1 MLAPRRK
8 LPDPARHV
16 EQVKAFYANIAGLD
30 LARFPYF
37 IRIYQLFDACQREI
51 FEDGRHG
58 GPYESVLD
66 VGCGEGYH
74 TFYAARFA
82 KHVTG
87 LDVSP
92 DALALAEQRAARERV
107 SNVRFV
113 CSDLTKPPLPDAAF
127 DCVIAYGDVIGHIPD
142 YDAALAQLSRLCRPG
157 ALLVLDYD
165 NKYHPGLLW
174 DSEERRA
181 ALADPDHG
189 HTHAWSFRGR
199 ELQFNTFARRELCD
213 LLARHGFA
221 LERVY
226 GFDFFSFLI
235 PRPERYQFSERIGG
249 MERLVMAMNR
259 LDVAWRRRWP
269 VNRWAYTQIGFA
281 RKVRPPTSSPAQG

>member
-1 MLAPRRK
+1 MLTPRLK
-8 LPDPARHV
+8 LTDPRHI
-16 EQVKAFYANIAGLD
+16 EHVKAFYANIAGID
-30 LARFPYF
+30 LARYPYF

-51 FEDGRHG
+51 FEEGRHG

-107 SNVRFV
+107 SNVNFV
-113 CSDLTKPPLPDAAF
+113 CSDLTNPPLPDATF

-142 YDAALAQLSRLCRPG
+142 YDAALKQLSRLCRPG

-165 NKYHPGLLW
+165 NTRHPGLLW
-174 DSEERRA
+174 DADERRLA
-181 ALADPDHG
+181 TADPARG

-199 ELQFNTFARRELCD
+199 QLEFNTFTRQEMRD
-213 LLARHGFA
+213 LLARHGFT
-221 LERVY
+221 LERTY

-235 PRPERYQFSERIGG
+235 PHPERYQFSERIGA
-249 MERLVMAMNR
+249 MERLVMGLNR
-259 LDVAWRRRWP
+259 IDLAWRRWWP
-269 VNRWAYTQIGFA
+269 VSRWAYTQIGFA
-281 RKVRPPTSSPAQG
+281 RKREG

>member
-1 MLAPRRK
+1 MSTPRIK
-8 LPDPARHV
+8 LTDPHHIDH
-16 EQVKAFYANIAGLD
+16 VKAFYANIAGID
-30 LARFPYF
+30 LAQYPYF

-51 FEDGRHG
+51 FEEGRHG

-92 DALALAEQRAARERV
+92 DALALAERRAARERV
-107 SNVRFV
+107 SNVNFV
-113 CSDLTKPPLPDAAF
+113 CSDLTNPSLPDCAF
-127 DCVIAYGDVIGHIPD
+127 DCVVAYGDVIGHIPD
-142 YDAALAQLSRLCRPG
+142 YDAALKQLSRLCRPG

-165 NKYHPGLLW
+165 NKFHPGLLW
-174 DSEERRA
+174 DTEERRVA
-181 ALADPDHG
+181 RLDRNRG

-199 ELQFNTFARRELCD
+199 QLEFNTFARQEMRD
-213 LLARHGFA
+213 LLARHGFQ
-221 LERVY
+221 LERTY

-235 PRPERYQFSERIGG
+235 PHPERYQFSERIGLG
-249 MERLVMAMNR
+249 ARAVMGLNR
-259 LDVAWRRRWP
+259 LDLAWRRWWP

-281 RKVRPPTSSPAQG
+281 RKTA

>member
-1 MLAPRRK
+1 MLTPRRK
-8 LPDPARHV
+8 LPDPAQHV

-30 LARFPYF
+30 LAQYPYF

-51 FEDGRHG
+51 FELGRHG

-74 TFYAARFA
+74 SFYAARFA
-82 KHVTG
+82 KQVTG

-92 DALALAEQRAARERV
+92 DALALAEQRARRERV
-107 SNVRFV
+107 SNLRFV
-113 CSDLTKPPLPDAAF
+113 CSDLTKPPLPDASF
-127 DCVIAYGDVIGHIPD
+127 DCVFAYGDVIGHIPE
-142 YDAALAQLSRLCRPG
+142 YDAALAQLSRLCKPG
-157 ALLVLDYD
+157 ALMVLDYD

-174 DSEERRA
+174 DAEERR
-181 ALADPDHG
+181 LARETPEIG

-199 ELQFNTFARRELCD
+199 ELEFNTFGRREMRE
-213 LLARHGFA
+213 LLARHGFT

-235 PRPERYQFSERIGG
+235 PHPERYQFSDRIGVA
-249 MERLVMAMNR
+249 ERAVMALNR
-259 LDVAWRRRWP
+259 LDLACRNWWP
-269 VNRWAYTQIGFA
+269 VNRWGYTQIGFA
-281 RKVRPPTSSPAQG
+281 RKTAG

>member
-1 MLAPRRK
+1 MLTPRRK
-8 LPDPARHV
+8 LPDPAQHV
-16 EQVKAFYANIAGLD
+16 EQVKAFYANIAGLE

-51 FEDGRHG
+51 FEQGRHG

-113 CSDLTKPPLPDAAF
+113 CSDLTKPPLPDASF
-127 DCVIAYGDVIGHIPD
+127 DCVIAYGDVIGHIPE
-142 YDAALAQLSRLCRPG
+142 YDAALAQLARLCKPG
-157 ALLVLDYD
+157 ALMVLDYD

-174 DSEERRA
+174 DAEER
-181 ALADPDHG
+181 ALARATPDLG

-199 ELQFNTFARRELCD
+199 QLEFNTFERREMRE
-213 LLARHGFA
+213 LLARHGFT
-221 LERVY
+221 LETVY

-235 PRPERYQFSERIGG
+235 PHPERFQFSERIGWA
-249 MERLVMAMNR
+249 ERGVMALNR
-259 LDVAWRRRWP
+259 LDLACRNRWP
-269 VNRWAYTQIGFA
+269 VNRWAYTQIAFA
-281 RKVRPPTSSPAQG
+281 RKTAA

>member
-1 MLAPRRK
+1 MITPNLK
-8 LPDPARHV
+8 ITDPLHI
-16 EQVKAFYANIAGLD
+16 EHVKAFYANIAGID
-30 LARFPYF
+30 LATYPYF

-51 FEDGRHG
+51 FEQQRHG

-82 KHVTG
+82 KQVTG

-107 SNVRFV
+107 RNVRFV
-113 CSDLTKPPLPDAAF
+113 CSDLTKPPLPDQAF

-142 YDAALAQLSRLCRPG
+142 YDTALAQLSRLCRPG

-174 DSEERRA
+174 DAEERRHA
-181 ALADPDHG
+181 RVDPKRG

-199 ELQFNTFARRELCD
+199 ELEFNTFGRREMRD
-213 LLARHGFA
+213 LLARHGFR
-221 LERVY
+221 LERAY

-235 PRPERYQFSERIGG
+235 PRPERFQFSDRIGWA
-249 MERLVMAMNR
+249 ERAVMALNR
-259 LDVAWRRRWP
+259 LDIAWRRWWP
-269 VNRWAYTQIGFA
+269 VSRWAYTQIGFA
-281 RKVRPPTSSPAQG
+281 RKVSRNE

>member
-1 MLAPRRK
+1 MLTPRRK
-8 LPDPARHV
+8 LPDPTQHV

-30 LARFPYF
+30 LARYPYF

-51 FEDGRHG
+51 FEQGRHG
-58 GPYESVLD
+58 GPYEAVLD

-74 TFYAARFA
+74 SFYAARFA

-92 DALALAEQRAARERV
+92 DALALAEQRATRERV

-113 CSDLTKPPLPDAAF
+113 CSDLTKPPLPDASF
-127 DCVIAYGDVIGHIPD
+127 DCVIAYGDVIGHIPE
-142 YDAALAQLSRLCRPG
+142 YDAALGQLARLCKPG
-157 ALLVLDYD
+157 ALMVLDYD

-174 DSEERRA
+174 DPEERR
-181 ALADPDHG
+181 LARRTPEHG

-199 ELQFNTFARRELCD
+199 ELEFNTFGRQEMRD
-213 LLARHGFA
+213 LLARHGFT

-235 PRPERYQFSERIGG
+235 PRPERFQFSDHIGLPERA
-249 MERLVMAMNR
+249 VMALNR
-259 LDVAWRRRWP
+259 LDLACRNRWP
-269 VNRWAYTQIGFA
+269 VNRWAYTQIAFA
-281 RKVRPPTSSPAQG
+281 RKTAG

>member
-1 MLAPRRK
+1 MLTPRRK
-8 LPDPARHV
+8 LADPAQHV
-16 EQVKAFYANIAGLD
+16 ERVKAFYANIAGLD
-30 LARFPYF
+30 LAQFPYF
-37 IRIYQLFDACQREI
+37 QRIYQLFDACQREI
-51 FEDGRHG
+51 FEEKTHG

-74 TFYAARFA
+74 SFYSARFA

-92 DALALAEQRAARERV
+92 DALALAEQRARRERV

-113 CSDLTKPPLPDAAF
+113 CSDLTKPPLPDASF
-127 DCVIAYGDVIGHIPD
+127 DCVIAYGDVIGHIPE
-142 YDAALAQLSRLCRPG
+142 YDAALAQLARLCKPG
-157 ALLVLDYD
+157 ALMVLDYD

-174 DSEERRA
+174 DAEERR
-181 ALADPDHG
+181 LARETPELG

-199 ELQFNTFARRELCD
+199 ELEFNTFGRQEMRD
-213 LLARHGFA
+213 LLARHGFT

-235 PRPERYQFSERIGG
+235 PRPERYQFSDRIGLA
-249 MERLVMAMNR
+249 ERAVMALNR
-259 LDVAWRRRWP
+259 LDLACRNWWP
-269 VNRWAYTQIGFA
+269 VNRWGYTQIGFA
-281 RKVRPPTSSPAQG
+281 RKTSG